1 MITRQLKQPQYEALC
16 RSLMRKA
23 RAEPFDAGYTA
34 TMEINGEE
42 YAVKVQPERHCKV
55 ATLQALRIRRDGE
68 NPRFELITE
77 GALLSSFLEVLVYQG
92 AGR

>member
-23 RAEPFDAGYTA
+23 RAEPFDAGYT
-34 TMEINGEE
+34 TIMQINGEG
-42 YAVKVQPERHCKV
+42 YDVKVQPERHCRV
-55 ATLQALRIRRDGE
+55 AALQALRIRRDGE